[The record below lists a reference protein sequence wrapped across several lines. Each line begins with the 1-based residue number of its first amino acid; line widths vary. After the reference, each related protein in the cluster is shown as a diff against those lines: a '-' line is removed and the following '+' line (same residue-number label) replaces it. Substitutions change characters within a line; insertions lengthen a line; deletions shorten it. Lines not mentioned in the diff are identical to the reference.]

1 MRDRKTDHQVL
12 RFHTQWPPGTHG
24 QYQIDG
30 FAFRRIQDDFGI
42 AEDESVWADGPLPRC
57 FIEFRASPQCVPD
70 PGRLRIE
77 ADIPRE
83 TDVRRLDQRLDLH
96 FGADE
101 MRDPFRNDL
110 AERVEPAPTRGEIER
125 H

>member
-1 MRDRKTDHQVL
+1 MRDRKTDHEVL
-12 RFHTQWPPGTHG
+12 RLHTQCPLGTHS
-24 QYQIDG
+24 QYQIYG
-30 FAFRRIQDDFGI
+30 FAFRLIQDGFGI
-42 AEDESVWADGPLPRC
+42 AEEELVKADNSLPRC

-101 MRDPFRNDL
+101 MRDPFRDDL
-110 AERVEPAPTRGEIER
+110 AERVEPAPTGSELQ
-125 H
+125 